1 MKKKKRNVQKWH
13 KNNLFWFN
21 LFINISSLFPD
32 IEIYKWDDSI
42 SKRKA
47 DHFSHSPPNSQFIST
62 CFCLCVR
69 VTIIRKS
76 LIWNI
81 HTLTILTYMVHYN
94 LICCN
99 SQTNYFIFL
108 LCKIK
113 KNCICNFQYLE
124 NSQWFQ
130 NIFFSK
136 NPNLKKKFHK

>member
-1 MKKKKRNVQKWH
+1 MKKKKEMSKNDTKITCFGSICSLISAVYFLTMKFTNGMILFQKEKLIIFH
-13 KNNLFWFN
+13 TPHPTLNL
-21 LFINISSLFPD
+21 S
-32 IEIYKWDDSI
+32 
-42 SKRKA
+42 
-47 DHFSHSPPNSQFIST
+47 

-124 NSQWFQ
+124 NCQWFQ